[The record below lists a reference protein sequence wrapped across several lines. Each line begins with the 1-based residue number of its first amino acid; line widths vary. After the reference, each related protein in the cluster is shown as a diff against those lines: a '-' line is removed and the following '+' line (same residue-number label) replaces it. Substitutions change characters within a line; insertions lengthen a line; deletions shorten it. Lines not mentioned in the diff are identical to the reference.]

1 MVNTKKTD
9 KEQEQK
15 NESINNSVTMLIIEK
30 NCTIKSV
37 TIKNY
42 QEEELYKKCGFK
54 KKEGFE
60 KKITWNVKIEG
71 KKYHIHV
78 FAKEE
83 GKSNFENKY
92 DFPPPIDKNLFFGS
106 CALMAQIANEENI
119 LQYVPLTTSLWEKI
133 YEHLFGG
140 FEDLT
145 KITNDDEEEDELE
158 NIPLSKKT
166 KIGGYLKDGFVVDD
180 YEDDECDEDSDEDEN
195 SETEYHEEEKINVL
209 EKEEEILQLE
219 DIGSELSEE
228 SYLYSSD
235 EDE

>member
-9 KEQEQK
+9 KEQL
-15 NESINNSVTMLIIEK
+15 INNSVTMLIIEK

-92 DFPPPIDKNLFFGS
+92 DFPPPIDNKLFFGS
-106 CALMAQIANEENI
+106 CALIAQTSNEQNVF
-119 LQYVPLTTSLWEKI
+119 QYVSLTSLLWEKI
-133 YEHLFGG
+133 YEKLFGG

-180 YEDDECDEDSDEDEN
+180 NVEEYDHDEESDQDEISENDYEQDKNNE
-195 SETEYHEEEKINVL
+195 L
-209 EKEEEILQLE
+209 EKEEEILELE
-219 DIGSELSEE
+219 DIGSELSED